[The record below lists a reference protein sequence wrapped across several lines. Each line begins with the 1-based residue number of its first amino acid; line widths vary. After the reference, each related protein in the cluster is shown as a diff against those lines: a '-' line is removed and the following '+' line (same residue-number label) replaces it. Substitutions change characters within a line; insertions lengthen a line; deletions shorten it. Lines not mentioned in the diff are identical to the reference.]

1 MVNEIKLDNNICA
14 FPSRK
19 LPPLDSSK
27 PTLFL
32 KNDEDITVTQHLN
45 HLLNL
50 FVADNH
56 VPDEANQVLAM
67 KQKIAANEYHIDFD
81 ILSCQLINSG
91 VLTERK
97 EE

>member
-19 LPPLDSSK
+19 LSPLDNSK
-27 PTLFL
+27 PSPFL
-32 KNDEDITVTQHLN
+32 KHDEDITVTQHLS

-56 VPDEANQVLAM
+56 VPDEANKVLAM
-67 KQKIAANEYHIDFD
+67 KHKIAANEYHIDFD
-81 ILSCQLINSG
+81 TLSSQLINSG
-91 VLTERK
+91 VLTEK
-97 EE
+97 E